1 MAAAADT
8 GARPKSLS
16 DLRVLLVEDVFLTAF
31 RLKTIVESFGCNVI
45 GPAPSV
51 DDALALIDS
60 DGCDAALLDINL
72 GDESVE
78 PVARRLLQS
87 DVPFVFVTGYASP
100 PRDSPLFRER
110 PRLLKPLD
118 PQLLQRVMR
127 REFLAPGGA
136 YDGD

>member
-1 MAAAADT
+1 MAAAAAT
-8 GARPKSLS
+8 GTRARSLS

-31 RLKTIVESFGCNVI
+31 RLKTIVEHFGCDVI

-51 DDALALIDS
+51 DDALDLIQTT
-60 DGCDAALLDINL
+60 GCDAALLDINL

-78 PVARRLLQS
+78 PVARRLLQI

-118 PQLLQRVMR
+118 PQLLQRVMQ
-127 REFLAPGGA
+127 REFLARGTP
-136 YDGD
+136 DSE